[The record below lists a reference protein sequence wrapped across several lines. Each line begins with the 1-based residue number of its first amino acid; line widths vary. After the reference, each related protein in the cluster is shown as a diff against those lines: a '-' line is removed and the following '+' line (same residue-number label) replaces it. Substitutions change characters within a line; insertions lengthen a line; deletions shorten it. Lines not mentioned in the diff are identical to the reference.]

1 MVVLSLSENLDY
13 QARSAQTRVAG
24 MKHFG
29 GFLASSAIA
38 GAFVGLG
45 VLFML
50 TAGGPLKAAGHP
62 AAQLI
67 AGSVFGVGLVLVV
80 FSGVQLLTSAM
91 MVFPIGLW
99 RRTITWSA
107 ALRGIAFMYLGNL
120 LGSVV
125 LAGVIVGSGMARPGT
140 PVGDYL
146 AVAAHHK
153 VHHTTIELL
162 LLGVL
167 CNIFV
172 CLAVWGAAATDNAAA
187 KVLVIGWCVAAF
199 VASGTEHVVANMTLL
214 SAALM
219 QGAEGVT
226 LGNALWNQLW
236 VFLGNGIGGAL
247 FIAVPLL
254 LAAPTAQPQASVK
267 SAT

>member
-1 MVVLSLSENLDY
+1 M
-13 QARSAQTRVAG
+13 
-24 MKHFG
+24 
-29 GFLASSAIA
+29 
-38 GAFVGLG
+38 
-45 VLFML
+45 
-50 TAGGPLKAAGHP
+50 
-62 AAQLI
+62 
-67 AGSVFGVGLVLVV
+67 
-80 FSGVQLLTSAM
+80 
-91 MVFPIGLW
+91 
-99 RRTITWSA
+99 
-107 ALRGIAFMYLGNL
+107 
-120 LGSVV
+120 
-125 LAGVIVGSGMARPGT
+125 
-140 PVGDYL
+140 
-146 AVAAHHK
+146 AAHHK
-153 VHHTTIELL
+153 VHHTAIELL

-172 CLAVWGAAATDNAAA
+172 CLAVWGVAATDNAAA

>member
-1 MVVLSLSENLDY
+1 MLVLSLSENLDY

-99 RRTITWSA
+99 RCTITWSA

-120 LGSVV
+120 LGS
-125 LAGVIVGSGMARPGT
+125 L
-140 PVGDYL
+140 
-146 AVAAHHK
+146 
-153 VHHTTIELL
+153 
-162 LLGVL
+162 
-167 CNIFV
+167 
-172 CLAVWGAAATDNAAA
+172 
-187 KVLVIGWCVAAF
+187 
-199 VASGTEHVVANMTLL
+199 
-214 SAALM
+214 
-219 QGAEGVT
+219 
-226 LGNALWNQLW
+226 
-236 VFLGNGIGGAL
+236 
-247 FIAVPLL
+247 
-254 LAAPTAQPQASVK
+254 QASQRCRK
-267 SAT
+267 IGKRPATRPHIACTG